1 MAEKSFVG
9 EIAENMCS
17 IKRQYPFYDHFNLL
31 DLFCFY
37 IKHKDYVFDIESL
50 EKEIKNINEGD

>member
-37 IKHKDYVFDIESL
+37 IFIETC
-50 EKEIKNINEGD
+50 IFA